1 MVGCR
6 ARRPR
11 LSLKA
16 LGLHTDIVGMKHII
30 ADVSDVPPLPPA
42 MERRCTPDRRVQW
55 RGGRRD
61 SDWTNRPPDA
71 LARLEAAQKVTGWK
85 RALLGMLHLW

>member
-1 MVGCR
+1 
-6 ARRPR
+6 
-11 LSLKA
+11 
-16 LGLHTDIVGMKHII
+16 MKHIII

-42 MERRCTPDRRVQW
+42 MDRRRNPDRRAQW

-71 LARLEAAQKVTGWK
+71 LARLEAADRLTRLK
-85 RALLGMLHLW
+85 RAVLSALHIW